1 MNAEV
6 RQLGRFTSAEDVG
19 CIAGVLQRWLT
30 LLQYDLTQ
38 VTSPLLLGSWPWTE
52 QAHAA

>member
-1 MNAEV
+1 MNAVV
-6 RQLGRFTSAEDVG
+6 RQLGRFTSAEDVD

-30 LLQYDLTQ
+30 LLQYDLAQ
-38 VTSPLLLGSWPWTE
+38 VIRPLLLGSWPWTV